1 MKIKIGCFEDNLKD
15 DSILALAVMS
25 KLLSGKN
32 FCRCESCISV
42 NEFLTAQLSI
52 YLIDFF
58 QIKVD
63 DKIDDNLINV
73 IISDDFFKM
82 EIQIEFKEN
91 RKNELGF
98 LIKNVIKSNK

>member
-1 MKIKIGCFEDNLKD
+1 MKIKIGCFEDELKPNH
-15 DSILALAVMS
+15 ILTLAVMA
-25 KLLSGKN
+25 KLISDDN
-32 FCRCESCISV
+32 FCPCESCISV

-52 YLIDFF
+52 YLINFF
-58 QIKVD
+58 EIKVND
-63 DKIDDNLINV
+63 RIDDNLINV

-91 RKNELGF
+91 IKNELGF